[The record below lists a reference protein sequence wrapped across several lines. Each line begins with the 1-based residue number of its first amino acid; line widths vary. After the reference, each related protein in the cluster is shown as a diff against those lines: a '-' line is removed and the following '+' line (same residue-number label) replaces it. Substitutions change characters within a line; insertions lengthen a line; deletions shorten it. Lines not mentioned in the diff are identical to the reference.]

1 MSNTDLWAIA
11 KWWSDHVLDAR
22 TAEETN
28 LYLRLHGLV
37 NMDSRVREIFE
48 VLASR
53 SGASGTE
60 EYFKVRFRISQ
71 PADSVKPLGAGL
83 SRILD
88 PVEVIEFAESIARL
102 LFDVATPNRLAPKQ
116 LEYASMALI
125 DAAQFFESHTSSELA
140 ALQSA
145 RNSQQQA
152 YAMANS
158 EKLSRSWLT
167 ERALQLRQRAEQY
180 REWAAEPQG
189 TPAPWKRNA
198 VAGPLRAFA
207 IRWLDGL
214 KLANGDTKAAA
225 QYFTVFAVGDESC
238 LSKDGLESQVVDAL
252 LEFIFGQGWKNG
264 NEDGSS
270 YQILEGPQFMLPSS
284 DVALAAAANVANRP
298 DQVRF
303 CHVSAANLVSKL
315 DAEQF
320 RTLLR
325 DCKF

>member
-1 MSNTDLWAIA
+1 MSNTELWASA

-48 VLASR
+48 VLASK
-53 SGASGTE
+53 SGASGTQ

-88 PVEVIEFAESIARL
+88 PIEAIEFAEDIARL
-102 LFDVATPNRLAPKQ
+102 LFNAATPNRLAPKQ
-116 LEYASMALI
+116 LDYASMALT
-125 DAAQFFESHTSSELA
+125 DAGQFFESHASSELA
-140 ALQSA
+140 ALQSR
-145 RNSQQQA
+145 RNPHQQA
-152 YAMANS
+152 YALANA
-158 EKLSRSWLT
+158 EKLSLSWLNQ
-167 ERALQLRQRAEQY
+167 RAMQLRHRAEQY

-189 TPAPWKRNA
+189 SPAPWKRN
-198 VAGPLRAFA
+198 VVTEPMRAFA

-214 KLANGDTKAAA
+214 KLANGYTKAAA
-225 QYFTVFAVGDESC
+225 KYFTIFAVGTESC
-238 LSKDGLESQVVDAL
+238 LSKDGLESHVVDAL
-252 LEFIFGQGWKNG
+252 LEFIYGRGWQNG

-270 YQILEGPQFMLPSS
+270 YKILEGPQFMLPSS
-284 DVALAAAANVANRP
+284 DVALAAAANVASRP

-303 CHVSAANLVSKL
+303 CQVSDTYHVTKL

-320 RTLLR
+320 KALLR